1 MQRSTPPKP
10 DLLSPSFLCPES
22 EKRERERESCR
33 RGREE
38 VVVDGGL
45 ATEKFF
51 LGGGWENHG
60 TIRGSCCENCD

>member
-1 MQRSTPPKP
+1 MSI
-10 DLLSPSFLCPES
+10 PES